1 MLLAGCGPR
10 HAKVQAPERYSM
22 ANGYAYAKLP
32 NGDYVIVTKKNDQ
45 KTRDRALQEL
55 HVGPSSVDELDMSI
69 VTPLSKK

>member
-1 MLLAGCGPR
+1 
-10 HAKVQAPERYSM
+10 M